1 MTKPFIKP
9 CAFCQKE
16 VRMAKDATEGK
27 AVACFEHS
35 HRFME
40 KLK

>member
-1 MTKPFIKP
+1 MTKPFIKLCHF
-9 CAFCQKE
+9 CAKE
-16 VRMAKDATEGK
+16 VRMQKDQTEGK

-35 HRFME
+35 YRFME